1 MMKLLESMVCSL
13 LLGKPN
19 LCSGCLQMKVLVIIQ
34 ELPLFGAQG
43 HEQKTG
49 VTAALFGQCYQAEPD
64 K

>member
-1 MMKLLESMVCSL
+1 MMKLLEAMVCSL

-19 LCSGCLQMKVLVIIQ
+19 LRSSCLQVEVLVIAQ
-34 ELPLFGAQG
+34 ELLLFGAQG

-49 VTAALFGQCYQAEPD
+49 VTAALFGQCYQAEPE

>member
-1 MMKLLESMVCSL
+1 MKLLEALVCPL
-13 LLGKPN
+13 LLGKPDSS
-19 LCSGCLQMKVLVIIQ
+19 SGCLQMKVLVVVQ
-34 ELPLFGAQG
+34 ELLLLGAQR

>member
-1 MMKLLESMVCSL
+1 MKLLEALACPL

-19 LCSGCLQMKVLVIIQ
+19 LSSGCLQMKVLVIAQ
-34 ELPLFGAQG
+34 ELLLFGAQG
-43 HEQKTG
+43 HERKTG